1 MVYPTYKR
9 GSRIHMVLDRLA
21 RLPISMHTF
30 RIDMSFPESMSRI
43 KQSIIEPLIRSR
55 YMELVDEMYRI
66 TPSGL
71 EKLHELG
78 VVKPRLTP
86 ATSINRMEG
95 HYDGKELR
103 VSVERA
109 GADDHMKYPSRR
121 NGNLYYKDGRVE
133 AV

>member
-1 MVYPTYKR
+1 MVHPTYRR
-9 GSRIHMVLDRLA
+9 GSRIHYVLDRLA
-21 RLPISMHTF
+21 RCPISMHTF
-30 RIDMSFPESMSRI
+30 RLDMTLPDSTSRI
-43 KQSIIEPLIRSR
+43 KESIIDPLMRSK

-66 TPSGL
+66 TPAGL

-78 VVKPRLTP
+78 FVKPRLTP
-86 ATSINRMEG
+86 ATTINRMEG

-109 GADDHMKYPSRR
+109 GADDHMKHPSRR
-121 NGNLYYKDGRVE
+121 NGFLYFKDGRVE